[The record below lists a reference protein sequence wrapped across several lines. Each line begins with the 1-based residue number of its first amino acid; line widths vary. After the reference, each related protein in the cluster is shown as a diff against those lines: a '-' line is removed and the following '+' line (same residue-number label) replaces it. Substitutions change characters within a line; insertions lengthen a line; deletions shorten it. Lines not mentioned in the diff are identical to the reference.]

1 MSAWVLDASALLA
14 YLWQEP
20 GHETVA
26 QRIEQSTVMMS
37 SVNLSEVL
45 SRAADKSMSPPA
57 MAALQAALPF
67 EIIPFDRAQAQ
78 TAASL
83 RPPTKALGLSLGD
96 RACLALAIERQA
108 VALTADRVW
117 QTLKIEGLSVE
128 LLR

>member
-45 SRAADKSMSPPA
+45 SRAADKGMSPPA

>member
-14 YLWQEP
+14 YLWQEL

-45 SRAADKSMSPPA
+45 SRAADKGMSTSA

-117 QTLKIEGLSVE
+117 QAIKIEGLVVE
-128 LLR
+128 MLR

>member
-26 QRIEQSTVMMS
+26 QRIEQSTVVMS

-45 SRAADKSMSPPA
+45 SRAADKGMSPSA
-57 MAALQAALPF
+57 MAVLQAALPF

>member
-26 QRIEQSTVMMS
+26 QRIERSTVMMS

-45 SRAADKSMSPPA
+45 SRAADKGMSPSA
-57 MAALQAALPF
+57 MAALQATLPF

-83 RPPTKALGLSLGD
+83 RPPTKALDLSLGD

>member
-1 MSAWVLDASALLA
+1 
-14 YLWQEP
+14 
-20 GHETVA
+20 
-26 QRIEQSTVMMS
+26 
-37 SVNLSEVL
+37 
-45 SRAADKSMSPPA
+45 
-57 MAALQAALPF
+57 LQAALPF

-117 QTLKIEGLSVE
+117 QALKIEGLSVE

>member
-45 SRAADKSMSPPA
+45 SRAADKGMSPPA

-117 QTLKIEGLSVE
+117 QTLKIEGLS
-128 LLR
+128 

>member
-26 QRIEQSTVMMS
+26 QRIDQSTVVMS

-45 SRAADKSMSPPA
+45 SRAADKGMSPPA

>member
-26 QRIEQSTVMMS
+26 QRIEQSTMMMS

-45 SRAADKSMSPPA
+45 SRAADKGMSPPA

>member
-1 MSAWVLDASALLA
+1 MSTCVLDASALLA
-14 YLWQEP
+14 YLWHEP
-20 GHETVA
+20 GHDTVA
-26 QRIEQSTVMMS
+26 QHIEQSKVLMS

-45 SRAADKSMSPPA
+45 SRAADKGMSPSA
-57 MAALQAALPF
+57 MAALQASLPF

-117 QTLKIEGLSVE
+117 QELEIEGLVVE

>member
-1 MSAWVLDASALLA
+1 MTSQETSRYPVLPLRGLLVFPT
-14 YLWQEP
+14 LTLHIDV
-20 GHETVA
+20 G
-26 QRIEQSTVMMS
+26 RK
-37 SVNLSEVL
+37 
-45 SRAADKSMSPPA
+45 KS

>member
-45 SRAADKSMSPPA
+45 SRAADKGMSSSA

-108 VALTADRVW
+108 AALTADRVW
-117 QTLKIEGLSVE
+117 QALKIEGLVVE

>member
-45 SRAADKSMSPPA
+45 SRAADKGMSPSA
-57 MAALQAALPF
+57 MATLQAALPF

-117 QTLKIEGLSVE
+117 QELEIEGLAVE

>member
-45 SRAADKSMSPPA
+45 SRAADKGMSPPA

-108 VALTADRVW
+108 VALTADQVW
-117 QTLKIEGLSVE
+117 QELEIEGLVVE

>member
-26 QRIEQSTVMMS
+26 QRIEQTTVMMS

-45 SRAADKSMSPPA
+45 SRAADKGMGPSA

-117 QTLKIEGLSVE
+117 QALEIEGLSVE

>member
-26 QRIEQSTVMMS
+26 QRIEQSTVVMS

-45 SRAADKSMSPPA
+45 SRAADKGMSPSA
-57 MAALQAALPF
+57 MAVLQAALPF

-108 VALTADRVW
+108 VALTADQVW
-117 QTLKIEGLSVE
+117 QELEIEGLVVE

>member
-45 SRAADKSMSPPA
+45 SRAADKGMSPSA

-96 RACLALAIERQA
+96 RACLALAIELQA

-117 QTLKIEGLSVE
+117 QELEIEGLVVE

>member
-45 SRAADKSMSPPA
+45 SRAADKGMSPPA

-117 QTLKIEGLSVE
+117 QAIKIEGLVVE
-128 LLR
+128 MLR

>member
-14 YLWQEP
+14 YLWQDP

-45 SRAADKSMSPPA
+45 SRAADKGMSPPA